1 MAGRDEKSLPGKPM
15 PRLSYKAAVWAALEE
30 LREREKQM
38 PEAVRIDAEELK
50 AAFPGK
56 EVNLWEIV

>member
-15 PRLSYKAAVWAALEE
+15 PHLSYKAAVLAAWED
-30 LREREKQM
+30 LREREKQQ
-38 PEAVRIDAEELK
+38 PEAVRIDSEELK
-50 AAFPGK
+50 AVFPGK